1 MDSFRLTASARLDGA
16 EEMEKGEVLSMKK
29 IKFFALLFLS
39 LCLIPLSS
47 FAGHGRIDSILQ
59 RGTLVVGTT
68 GHYPP
73 LTVESKKGEFIGLDM
88 DMVKLIAKAMGV
100 KAEIRKMSID
110 ELIPA
115 IEKGKIDMAVAGLTI
130 TPKRNLRVA
139 FVGPYFVI
147 GQSLLTTKD
156 RVQHMKGPDDINRP
170 DFRLAVAEG
179 TTGAEVARALAPK
192 ATVVKAKNMEGA
204 LEMLLAKKV
213 DALMADQ
220 PFCVV
225 AAFLNKDKGLA
236 SSDPFTFE
244 PLGIA
249 LPGND
254 LLLMNW
260 VQNFLMMLEANG
272 QLKELKQYWFA
283 NPEWMDELP
292 DDMRGKKLYQPVI

>member
-1 MDSFRLTASARLDGA
+1 
-16 EEMEKGEVLSMKK
+16 MKK
-29 IKFFALLFLS
+29 IKVFALLFLTV
-39 LCLIPLSS
+39 CLFPVGSY
-47 FAGHGRIDSILQ
+47 AGHSRIDSILQ
-59 RGTLVVGTT
+59 TGTLVVGTT

-73 LTVESKKGEFIGLDM
+73 LTVESKTGELMGLDM
-88 DMVKLIAKAMGV
+88 DMVKLMAKAMGV
-100 KAEIRKMSID
+100 KPVIKKMSID
-110 ELIPA
+110 DLIPA
-115 IEKGKIDMAVAGLTI
+115 LEKGKIDMAVAGLSI

-156 RVQHMKGPDDINRP
+156 RVQQMKGPDDINRP

-179 TTGAEVARALAPK
+179 TTGAEVAKALAPR
-192 ATVVKAKNMEGA
+192 ATVVMDKNMEQA
-204 LEMLLAKKV
+204 LDMLLEKKV

-236 SSDPFTFE
+236 ASDPFTFE

-254 LLLMNW
+254 PLLMNW
-260 VQNFLMMLEANG
+260 VQNFLMILEANG
-272 QLKELKQYWFA
+272 QLKELKQYWFSS
-283 NPEWMDELP
+283 PQWMDELP
-292 DDMRGKKLYQPVI
+292 ADMKSGRMYKPVI

>member
-1 MDSFRLTASARLDGA
+1 
-16 EEMEKGEVLSMKK
+16 MKK
-29 IKFFALLFLS
+29 IKVFALLFLS
-39 LCLIPLSS
+39 LCLFPIGSY
-47 FAGHGRIDSILQ
+47 AGQSRIDSILQ

-73 LTVESKKGEFIGLDM
+73 LTVESKTGELMGLDI
-88 DMVKLIAKAMGV
+88 DLVKLMAKAMGV
-100 KAEIRKMSID
+100 KAEIKKMSID
-110 ELIPA
+110 DLIPA
-115 IEKGKIDMAVAGLTI
+115 TEQGRIDMAVAGISI

-156 RVQHMKGPDDINRP
+156 RVQHMKGPDDINMP
-170 DFRLAVAEG
+170 EFRLAVAEG
-179 TTGAEVARALAPK
+179 TTGAEVARVLAPK
-192 ATVVKAKNMEGA
+192 ATVVKAKNMEAA
-204 LEMLLAKKV
+204 LDMLIAKKV

-236 SSDPFTFE
+236 ASDPFTFE

-254 LLLMNW
+254 SLLMNW

-283 NPEWMDELP
+283 NPGWMEELP
-292 DDMRGKKLYQPVI
+292 ADMKGKRMYKPVI

>member
-1 MDSFRLTASARLDGA
+1 
-16 EEMEKGEVLSMKK
+16 MKK
-29 IKFFALLFLS
+29 IKVFALLFLTV
-39 LCLIPLSS
+39 CLFPVGSY
-47 FAGHGRIDSILQ
+47 AGHSRIDSILQ
-59 RGTLVVGTT
+59 TGTLVVGTT

-73 LTVESKKGEFIGLDM
+73 LTVESKTGELMGLDM
-88 DMVKLIAKAMGV
+88 DMVKLMAKAMGV
-100 KAEIRKMSID
+100 KPVIKKMSID
-110 ELIPA
+110 DLIPA
-115 IEKGKIDMAVAGLTI
+115 LEKGKIDMAVAGLSI

-156 RVQHMKGPDDINRP
+156 RVQQMKGPDDINRP

-179 TTGAEVARALAPK
+179 TTGAEVAKALAPR
-192 ATVVKAKNMEGA
+192 ATVVMAKNMEQA
-204 LEMLLAKKV
+204 LDMLLEKKV

-236 SSDPFTFE
+236 ASDPFTFE

-254 LLLMNW
+254 PLLMNW
-260 VQNFLMMLEANG
+260 VQNFLMILEANG
-272 QLKELKQYWFA
+272 QLKELKQYWFSS
-283 NPEWMDELP
+283 PQWMDELP
-292 DDMRGKKLYQPVI
+292 ADMKSGRMYKPVI